1 MDIQI
6 NEQADIKQ
14 IRIQVGL
21 FSHFPMFLY
30 RITCELISIIDD
42 TQNCIDLYAAQ
53 FSSAVSTK
61 EKKTTNK
68 KALNEKKGKPLKR
81 VLQAALKT

>member
-6 NEQADIKQ
+6 NEQADSKQ

-53 FSSAVSTK
+53 FSSAASTK
-61 EKKTTNK
+61 EKQQIK
-68 KALNEKKGKPLKR
+68 KL
-81 VLQAALKT
+81 